1 MKALADAEFYT
12 NNKIAEANNILLT
25 PGYLQLEN
33 IKSLANVSKIYFG
46 EKIPNTLIDPS
57 IFQAQAS
64 QHATNKVID
73 GKKESEGVRSCLN
86 EQC

>member
-12 NNKIAEANNILLT
+12 NNKRAEANNILLT

-57 IFQAQAS
+57 IFQARAS
-64 QHATNKVID
+64 EHATNNELD
-73 GKKESEGVRSCLN
+73 SKKESDGVRSCLN